1 MPPVYDYA
9 CESCEKREEIAKR
22 FADFDREELCK
33 ACRKPMKRQVTM
45 PGFVLKDGKTGW
57 AKTGY
62 ASIPSDRVEVKYK
75 NGRKE
80 SFASP
85 INSKKLVDG

>member
-1 MPPVYDYA
+1 VPIYLYA
-9 CESCEKREEIAKR
+9 CESCGKPEEIAKR

-33 ACRKPMKRQVTM
+33 ACQKPMKRQITA
-45 PGFVLKDGKTGW
+45 PGFVLKGGGW
-57 AKTGY
+57 ARDGY
-62 ASIPSDRVEVKYK
+62 ASVQGDCIEVKYK
-75 NGRKE
+75 NGHKE